1 LSVKKVVSS
10 QHSVVSREGKKAAGR
25 RLKGKKKAKI
35 KMQKINGKN
44 IDSRSL
50 ISDSQSAIRNP
61 QSAILAPGS
70 HIHVIAVGGVA
81 MATFAAML
89 KERGYRVT
97 GSDQGVYPPMSDF
110 LAQAGIEVMQGY
122 RPENLSPAPSLVI
135 VGNAVSRTNPEVAAL
150 LESRL
155 PYQSFPQALGDLFLN
170 GKRPLVVAGTHGKT
184 TSTSLLG
191 WVLEKAGR
199 QPSLLVGGITR
210 NFSQGYRLGSGEFF
224 VIEGDEY
231 DTAFF
236 DKGPKFLHYRPQAVL
251 LNAVEFDHA
260 DIYRDLD
267 HVKDAFQRL
276 LAIVPTGAP
285 VLVCSDFPAAL
296 DVAHRSQK
304 AFSTFGVAGEA
315 QWQVRDVHDDG
326 AQVHFTVAHHQHEI
340 GRFST
345 PLMGKMN
352 IRNALGVT
360 ALCSELGMSAVEIGP
375 GLATFLS
382 VARRQEV
389 VGEAQG
395 VTIVDDFA
403 HHPTAVTATIEA
415 VRSRYPQRRLWAIF
429 EPRSNTCRRRVFQKP
444 LTDALALA
452 DHVVIGPVFTKPQ
465 DQLAAEDLFSPAEL
479 ASDVQAIGKA
489 AHAGESVDGICQFVA
504 TQCRAGDVILVMSNG
519 AFGGLPRKILT
530 RLSTHAQRA

>member
-1 LSVKKVVSS
+1 
-10 QHSVVSREGKKAAGR
+10 
-25 RLKGKKKAKI
+25 
-35 KMQKINGKN
+35 MQN
-44 IDSRSL
+44 DSR
-50 ISDSQSAIRNP
+50 P
-61 QSAILAPGS
+61 LAPDPRALPPGS
-70 HIHVIAVGGVA
+70 HIHIIAVGGVA

-110 LAQAGIEVMQGY
+110 LARTGIEIMQGY
-122 RPENLSPAPSLVI
+122 RPENLMPAPDLVI
-135 VGNAVSRTNPEVAAL
+135 VGNAVSRTNPEVTAL
-150 LESRL
+150 LETQI
-155 PYQSFPQALGDLFLN
+155 PYQSFPQALGGLFLE

-210 NFSQGYRLGSGEFF
+210 NFSQGYRLGNGEFF

-236 DKGPKFLHYRPQAVL
+236 DKGPKFLHYRPRAVL

-276 LAIVPTGAP
+276 LAIVPVGDP

-296 DVAHRSQK
+296 DVAQRSQK
-304 AFSTFGVAGEA
+304 PFSTFGFASDA
-315 QWQVRDVHDDG
+315 YWQVRDVYDDG
-326 AQVHFTVAHHQHEI
+326 KQVHFTVMCQQHEI
-340 GRFST
+340 GRFAT
-345 PLMGKMN
+345 ALMGKMN

-360 ALCSELGMSAVEIGP
+360 ALCTELGMSAAEITP
-375 GLATFLS
+375 GLATFLG
-382 VARRQEV
+382 VARRQEL
-389 VGEAQG
+389 VGEVQG
-395 VTIVDDFA
+395 ITIIDDFA

-415 VRSRYPQRRLWAIF
+415 VRSRYVNRRLWAVF

-444 LTDALALA
+444 LATALLLA
-452 DHVVIGPVFTKPQ
+452 DQVVIGPVFSKPQ
-465 DQLAAEDLFSPAEL
+465 DQLVSEDLFSPAEL
-479 ASDVQAIGKA
+479 ASDLQAIGKD
-489 AHAGESVDGICQFVA
+489 AHAGQSIDEICSFLA
-504 TQCRAGDVILVMSNG
+504 ARARPHDVVLVMSNG
-519 AFGGLPRKILT
+519 AFGGLPRKLLAALLT
-530 RLSTHAQRA
+530 HEQDL